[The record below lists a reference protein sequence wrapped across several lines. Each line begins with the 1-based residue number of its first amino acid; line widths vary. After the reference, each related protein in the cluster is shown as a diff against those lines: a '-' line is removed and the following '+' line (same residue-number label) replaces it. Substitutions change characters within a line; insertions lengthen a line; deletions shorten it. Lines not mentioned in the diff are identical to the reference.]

1 MLISTNIV
9 SRIIMRMLFWI
20 LAFVA
25 FVIAI
30 GYLYWG
36 VHCALDYLCIRHA
49 RRFCRRQGLEVRRS
63 RAGIAFEQ
71 SGAKTEFTI
80 VELDC
85 LDAQKQRKLIHLL
98 VWPFGVRKV
107 LSNEI
112 YPDSHDE
119 QWPQTN
125 G

>member
-1 MLISTNIV
+1 M
-9 SRIIMRMLFWI
+9 MRMLFLI
-20 LAFVA
+20 LAIVA
-25 FVIAI
+25 FAIALM
-30 GYLYWG
+30 YFWWG
-36 VHCALDYLCIRHA
+36 VHCTLNYLCIRHA

-71 SGAKTEFTI
+71 SGVKTEFTI